1 MSQKNND
8 ENVIVLDVQTLLVP
22 AAIIIAG
29 VIIAGSI
36 LFTSSGGLPSKS
48 NDSNGTNTTVTDGEF
63 GPLYEL
69 ASIVDVSPSDLKE
82 CVDSGDLL
90 AKVQKGI
97 SDGSSA
103 GITGTPGFVI
113 GKVDGSKV
121 VGEVFSGAQPFE
133 AFQEI
138 LEKYLSGEGET
149 TSTTPI
155 DGDPVKGDPKKAK
168 VAIVEFSDYECPFC
182 QRFHQTTFDQLIEEY
197 VDTGKAIYV
206 YKDFPLSFH
215 DPVATEEAM
224 AAQCVYEFKGD
235 DAFFT
240 FASAIYEKTR
250 TNGEGL

>member
-29 VIIAGSI
+29 VIIAGTI
-36 LFTSSGGLPSKS
+36 FFTSGGRSVGGDKDSTGS
-48 NDSNGTNTTVTDGEF
+48 NTAVTESEL
-63 GPLYEL
+63 GPLYDL
-69 ASIVDVSPSDLKE
+69 ASIVDVTPSDLKE
-82 CVDSGDLL
+82 CVDSGDFL

-97 SDGSSA
+97 SDGSAA

-113 GKVDGSKV
+113 GKVDGDNV
-121 VGEVFSGAQPFE
+121 VGEVLSGAQPFE
-133 AFQEI
+133 AFQEVI
-138 LEKYLSGEGET
+138 EKYLSGAGET
-149 TSTTPI
+149 VSTTPI
-155 DGDPVKGDPKKAK
+155 DGDPVKGDTNKAK
-168 VAIVEFSDYECPFC
+168 VAVVEFSDYECPFC
-182 QRFHQTTFDQLIEEY
+182 QRFHQTTFDQLVEEY
-197 VDTGKAIYV
+197 VDAGKVIYV

-224 AAQCVYEFKGD
+224 AAQCIYDMKGD

-240 FASAIYEKTR
+240 FASAIYEKTK